1 MIELKQRILTCLS
14 KLSDRDTHQIAVEDL
29 EKIIQTLSSDGIS
42 MLLNCLFDATNDPK
56 PAVKKE
62 SLRLLSVLCAAHGD
76 STATHLTK
84 IIGHIVKKLKDSDS
98 GVRDS
103 CRDAIGAL
111 SSQYLKGEN
120 GENGSIVSL
129 FAKPLFESMNDQS
142 KVVQAASAMCLAKVV
157 DCATDPPVAAFQKL
171 CPRICKYLNSPN
183 FLAKA
188 AILPVVASLSQ
199 VSSIAYFSET
209 VRFVK
214 ILDLLELEF

>member
-1 MIELKQRILTCLS
+1 
-14 KLSDRDTHQIAVEDL
+14 
-29 EKIIQTLSSDGIS
+29 

-62 SLRLLSVLCAAHGD
+62 SLRLLAVLCATHGD
-76 STATHLTK
+76 SASTHLTK

-111 SSQYLKGEN
+111 SGQYLKGET
-120 GENGSIVSL
+120 GENGGHGSIVSL

-142 KVVQAASAMCLAKVV
+142 KVVQAASAMCLAKMV
-157 DCATDPPVAAFQKL
+157 DCATDPPVVALQKL

-199 VSSIAYFSET
+199 V
-209 VRFVK
+209 
-214 ILDLLELEF
+214 